1 MKRGFS
7 PAGFGWRPS
16 IPDFRDL
23 TLTHASVK
31 RLLRGIVDPR
41 AADGKLPPTTDWRE
55 FFPAVYDQGPWPTSC
70 AHACAALVRY
80 FQQRAFGQS
89 EAGSRWFLH
98 HTSRRLAGER
108 GLGGADLRTTL
119 KALVRFGLPPEAHL
133 PYQEPGEDDG
143 QLEPYLFSY
152 AREYQS
158 LRYVC
163 VGSPGASGSETLNTV
178 KTLLAAGLPCLF
190 GFSVPSSLSADA
202 DIPYRPTYDAVR
214 GGQAVVAIG
223 YDDRRRN
230 ASRGALLIRSS
241 WGSAVGE
248 DGCFWLP
255 YDFVRAELATD
266 FWTLLGTTWLRR
278 GDFALAR
285 ATV

>member
-23 TLTHASVK
+23 TLAHASVRK
-31 RLLRGIVDPR
+31 SLRSIVDPR
-41 AADGKLPPTTDWRE
+41 AAAGRLPSSADWRE
-55 FFPAVYDQGPWPTSC
+55 LFPPVYDQGPWPTSC
-70 AHACAALVRY
+70 AQACAALVRY

-119 KALVRFGLPPEAHL
+119 KALVRFGLPPETYF
-133 PYQEPGEDDG
+133 PYREAGEDDG
-143 QLEPYLFSY
+143 QLEPYLFSF
-152 AREYQS
+152 AREFRA

-163 VGSPGASGSETLNTV
+163 LAGAGATGSETLTMV
-178 KTLLAAGLPCLF
+178 KSLLAAGLPSMF
-190 GFSVPSSLSADA
+190 GFPVPSSLSADA

-214 GGQAVVAIG
+214 GGQAVVAVG
-223 YDDRRRN
+223 YDDDRRN

-241 WGSAVGE
+241 WGSSVGE
-248 DGCFWLP
+248 DGYFWLP
-255 YDFVRAELATD
+255 YDYVRAELAVD
-266 FWTLLGTTWLRR
+266 FWTLLDPAWLRR
-278 GDFALAR
+278 GDYSLPAER
-285 ATV
+285 A